1 MTNDHDGV
9 RELLAAWAVG
19 ALPPGDRRTVLPHL
33 AGCESC
39 AAEAERLRA
48 TVRLLDGAAGPGPA
62 PGPEPRPGV
71 ARGGAPGA
79 ARDGADALRAGAVN
93 GSADGVLALALRS
106 RRPRAAEIAH
116 HAAPYAAAV
125 AGLQALV
132 PELDGR
138 WGTPVVHDWDAHAT
152 VAHLVAADEH
162 LAVHLGIDTGLPASH
177 IPEGMA
183 AEDAWG
189 RRTADVIAHEH
200 GRTAG
205 ETVATWAAQA
215 AALLAT
221 PEAGDPEPAARAV
234 TVMGLRL
241 PVADH
246 FLVRAFEAWI
256 HTDDIGRALG
266 LPVPRPRRTPL
277 VPGPPGRPHPRPGP
291 PRRAPRPLRGH
302 RPHRHQLDPRRRL
315 RARTRRTHPGS
326 RRLLPAGRRPVRP
339 GGGTERD
346 HGRRERGT
354 ERSGEGGV
362 VGVAV
367 REGAPREGG
376 GAVPDTADSA
386 DRDA

>member
-19 ALPPGDRRTVLPHL
+19 ALPPGDRRTVPLHL

-39 AAEAERLRA
+39 AAEAERLRD
-48 TVRLLDGAAGPGPA
+48 TVRLLDGGPVP
-62 PGPEPRPGV
+62 
-71 ARGGAPGA
+71 
-79 ARDGADALRAGAVN
+79 ARDGADAPDTG
-93 GSADGVLALALRS
+93 ADGVLALALRS

-132 PELDGR
+132 PEVDGR

-162 LAVHLGIDTGLPASH
+162 LAVRLGLDSPLPASH
-177 IPEGMA
+177 IPAGMPA
-183 AEDAWG
+183 GEAWA

-200 GRTAG
+200 GRTPQ

-221 PEAGDPEPAARAV
+221 PEAADPELAARPV
-234 TVMGLRL
+234 SVMGLRL

-246 FLVRAFEAWI
+246 FVVRAFEAWI

-266 LPVPRPRRTPL
+266 LPVPPPPDEHLWSL
-277 VPGPPGRPHPRPGP
+277 VRLAVRILGLALHDAAPVLLEVTGPTGTSWILGDDT
-291 PRRAPRPLRGH
+291 G
-302 RPHRHQLDPRRRL
+302 
-315 RARTRRTHPGS
+315 
-326 RRLLPAGRRPVRP
+326 PVRAELTLAPVDFCLLVGGRHTP
-339 GGGTERD
+339 GGVP
-346 HGRRERGT
+346 RGIT
-354 ERSGEGGV
+354 GDEAAARNV
-362 VGVAV
+362 L
-367 REGAPREGG
+367 
-376 GAVPDTADSA
+376 
-386 DRDA
+386 DRAASLAWL

>member
-19 ALPPGDRRTVLPHL
+19 ALPPGDRRTVPLHL

-39 AAEAERLRA
+39 AAEAERLRD
-48 TVRLLDGAAGPGPA
+48 TVRLLDGTPGPSA
-62 PGPEPRPGV
+62 VPGGS
-71 ARGGAPGA
+71 
-79 ARDGADALRAGAVN
+79 VN

-132 PELDGR
+132 PELDDR
-138 WGTPVVHDWDAHAT
+138 WGTPVVHGWDAHAT

-162 LAVHLGIDTGLPASH
+162 LAVRLGLDTRLPASH
-177 IPEGMA
+177 IPEGMPA
-183 AEDAWG
+183 GDAWD

-200 GRTAG
+200 GRTPG

-221 PEAGDPEPAARAV
+221 PEAGDPELAARPV

-246 FLVRAFEAWI
+246 FVVRAFEAWI
-256 HTDDIGRALG
+256 HTDDIGRALA
-266 LPVPRPRRTPL
+266 LPVPPPPDEHLWSL
-277 VPGPPGRPHPRPGP
+277 VRLAVRILGPALHAAPPVLFEVTGP
-291 PRRAPRPLRGH
+291 TDTSWILGDDTESVRAELT
-302 RPHRHQLDPRRRL
+302 LDPVDFCLLVGGRYAPDEVPRGITGDESA
-315 RARTRRTHPGS
+315 ARTV
-326 RRLLPAGRRPVRP
+326 L
-339 GGGTERD
+339 ERAA
-346 HGRRERGT
+346 
-354 ERSGEGGV
+354 SL
-362 VGVAV
+362 AWL
-367 REGAPREGG
+367 
-376 GAVPDTADSA
+376 
-386 DRDA
+386 